1 MSVADLQAIQQTSA
15 DLEAAQQNTR
25 RRRRSD
31 SESDHER
38 APKRSNHKGKD
49 PDEYWG
55 ETHQKLDAFI
65 RQCEQNFPI
74 DACTRDKTR
83 VAYTGSYCR
92 ETPQTQWE
100 EYERGPKHREPHV
113 ITWTEMKK
121 GLRRQLGKEHV
132 NIGEMYDRWQK
143 ATQRIGQ
150 TGKEFGAYLQS
161 IRSNLSD
168 LDTAGASNESQ
179 LIYRMRQGLR
189 SKIRVA
195 LYRNPIVPKDWPTF
209 LHKDHDHAI
218 DLVDDKQPPYG
229 PIYSLSENELSIL
242 RAYIDKNLANGFIRP
257 SKSPADAPILFVPKT
272 NGGLRLCVDYRGL
285 NNLTIKNQY
294 VSGT

>member
-1 MSVADLQAIQQTSA
+1 MNVHRSYFYLSHFLRIIKKWLPLPVKLEAKTNKHLLPHLHLQPLIGDFNAPEDNPADIPGPNPAVTMSVADLQAIQQTSA

-121 GLRRQLGKEHV
+121 ELRRQLGKEHV
-132 NIGEMYDRWQK
+132 YINEMDDRWQK
-143 ATQRIGQ
+143 APMFQ
-150 TGKEFGAYLQS
+150 
-161 IRSNLSD
+161 
-168 LDTAGASNESQ
+168 LDW
-179 LIYRMRQGLR
+179 GL
-189 SKIRVA
+189 
-195 LYRNPIVPKDWPTF
+195 VP
-209 LHKDHDHAI
+209 
-218 DLVDDKQPPYG
+218 V
-229 PIYSLSENELSIL
+229 
-242 RAYIDKNLANGFIRP
+242 RA
-257 SKSPADAPILFVPKT
+257 
-272 NGGLRLCVDYRGL
+272 
-285 NNLTIKNQY
+285 
-294 VSGT
+294 